1 MLSEVFRATAPLLAP
16 GTLEVATSWTHPVRG
31 PIDCPAHRLLT
42 AHARRAGYEA
52 RSRALR
58 QPGIHADGA
67 PRTAVFAVSYEN
79 PDGGHSG
86 LAIAVHGADTATASF
101 AREQIAAWSTA
112 LRTRR
117 MLYVRLDAPQPR
129 LDTAGR
135 TGTRVP
141 GQQPC
146 HSPGPWQAC
155 GCPGATACGA
165 VENAARSL
173 RRFLDR
179 GDDVLVVGVPN
190 TPASRT
196 WWDGILPARGR
207 PVATPEQAESLT
219 VPDPDR
225 LAYVVAPGTVV
236 TEAARVLTVLRR
248 RFPRLKGQH
257 PREWCYTMDDLY
269 TAVGSVLAQSDVL
282 LVTGRGDSPVVRTAL
297 PQAARLDVRVRHVPA
312 LDHLRPQDTDAATI
326 AVLDASADERVRR
339 QVTQVLDGLG
349 PASHVHRQ
357 VRTTTPAP
365 SALAAGPADPA
376 LAEGRGRPAQG
387 VRDPAG
393 IAAPTRSLAP

>member
-1 MLSEVFRATAPLLAP
+1 MNRSVLSEVFRATAPLLAP

-31 PIDCPAHRLLT
+31 PIACPAHHLLT

-52 RSRALR
+52 HSQALR
-58 QPGIHADGA
+58 QPVTHADGA
-67 PRTAVFAVSYEN
+67 TQTTVFAVSYEN

-86 LAIAVHGADTATASF
+86 LALAVHGSDTATAAF
-101 AREQIAAWSTA
+101 AREQIASWSTA

-117 MLYVRLDAPQPR
+117 MLYVHLDAPQER
-129 LDTAGR
+129 LDTAGQ
-135 TGTRVP
+135 TDTSVP
-141 GQQPC
+141 RQQPG
-146 HSPGPWQAC
+146 HSPGPWRAC
-155 GCPGATACGA
+155 GCPGTTACGA
-165 VENAARSL
+165 AENATRSL

-179 GDDVLVVGVPN
+179 GDDVLIVGVPN
-190 TPASRT
+190 TPGSRT
-196 WWDGILPARGR
+196 WQDGILHAQGR
-207 PVATPEQAESLT
+207 PVATPDQADSLT

-236 TEAARVLTVLRR
+236 TEAARVLNVLRR

-297 PQAARLDVRVRHVPA
+297 PQAARMKVRVRHVPA
-312 LDHLRPQDTDAATI
+312 LDHLRPQDADAATI
-326 AVLDASADERVRR
+326 AVLDASADGRVRR
-339 QVTQVLDGLG
+339 QVTQALDGLG
-349 PASHVHRQ
+349 PASHVCRQ

-365 SALAAGPADPA
+365 STLCAGPTNPTLVED
-376 LAEGRGRPAQG
+376 
-387 VRDPAG
+387 RD
-393 IAAPTRSLAP
+393 